1 LKKIVLA
8 VLSLKLIAL
17 GAVNAQAPTGAIVG
31 VVNDPTGAVIPTAL
45 VVVTNKETGLKR
57 ACATGAGGDY
67 SAPALL
73 AGVYEVNAEAPGFQ
87 RLAREA
93 IVEAGSTTTVNLTM
107 QLGSSTQTV
116 TVDAASPQIRYDTH
130 EVGGVV
136 TRLQIEGL
144 PLNGRGFLELAKL
157 EPGALPPTR
166 GSNNRTFVPV
176 LGQTMGNSGRGTRVT
191 VDGGTIMAVG
201 SGGSSMGFS
210 QEVVQEFQISTV
222 NFDLTTGLTDG
233 ASVNVV
239 TRSGSNDL
247 HGTALYFF
255 RDHHLAA
262 YPALARDPVN
272 PNPFFQRRQFGFA
285 LGGPVRRDRL
295 FFFGNW
301 ERNEQRGVVATTLL
315 GQDFA
320 HFSRITANPL
330 FGDQLSVRV
339 DWRISNAHTAF
350 VRYSHDGSRA
360 FAPTTGTSNP
370 KFSYP
375 SNWTRQQ
382 AWVDQS
388 MLGVTSVI
396 RPTLVND
403 LRFSYFFISSSETS
417 PTEQDCP
424 GCLGIGAP
432 DITIAQASL
441 EIGRGSVSYNL
452 GRRFHLIDSLAWQH
466 GTHRARFGVDWEH
479 NRGGLVLPLI
489 NPLITLFS
497 PQQARRFSVP
507 LPAAFNT
514 ADDILQLPLQTVTI
528 PVGDDPRV
536 PQEGGGTVRNWN
548 TLRLYSQDSWRL
560 HPRLTLNYGLGWNID
575 RNLNYDLSKPA
586 LLAPILG
593 PDGLGP
599 TRKQWKN
606 FSPVLGLAWT
616 PSSNGKTVI
625 RAGAGIFY
633 DFLFP
638 FLLDTERALLG
649 PPGLGQLTVTGSS
662 IACPLSP
669 VCPPGT
675 RLDFKSPTLF
685 TGAGLMAIL
694 PAVRAELLQKLGN
707 TDRSVQAIQVTKTG
721 TLNAAH
727 VPSPSA
733 LHVNLGLQREIARDF
748 VVSADFVY
756 RHFIHLALGGTAAT
770 GGAIDLNH
778 FDSARGPVIPKCI
791 GTQQNDPL
799 ALCSNGAINVQVAA
813 GRITYKGLLLRAD
826 KRLSHGFQLLGSYAY
841 SSNTGTNGSGPGTGF
856 NLDNW
861 FENRGPVATDIT
873 HIVNLAGVA
882 QLPWRFELGLN
893 FSFSSVPP
901 FSAYVGGI
909 DFKGDGTK
917 DDLLPGSTVNAFNRG
932 MGRTDLERLV
942 AQFNQTYAGMKDSHG
957 NFIPV
962 LTLPRRYSFGHNFQ
976 SLDLRLSRSFVFRE
990 RWRFSLIAEVFNLY
1004 NAANLSGYSGDLTSP
1019 AFGQP
1024 TSRFTQVFGSG
1035 GPRAFQLGAR
1045 INF

>member
-1 LKKIVLA
+1 MV
-8 VLSLKLIAL
+8 VAL
-17 GAVNAQAPTGAIVG
+17 GLVALGTAAAQAPTGAVAG
-31 VVNDPTGAVIPTAL
+31 VVTDPAGAVMPSVRI
-45 VVVTNKETGLKR
+45 VISNKDTGLKR
-57 ACATGAGGDY
+57 TVVTTDAGDY

-73 AGVYEVNAEAPGFQ
+73 ASVYEVTAEAPGFQ

-107 QLGSSTQTV
+107 QVGATTESV
-116 TVDAASPQIRYDTH
+116 TVEGAAPQIRYDTH

-136 TRLQIEGL
+136 TRSQIESL
-144 PLNGRGFLELAKL
+144 PLNGRSFLELAKL
-157 EPGALPPTR
+157 EPGAQPPTR

-191 VDGGTIMAVG
+191 IDGGSIMAIG
-201 SGGSSMGFS
+201 NGGSAMGFS

-239 TRSGSNDL
+239 TRLGSNVL
-247 HGTALYFF
+247 HGTAFYFF

-262 YPALARDPVN
+262 YPALQRDPAN

-285 LGGPVRRDRL
+285 LGGPVRRARL

-315 GQDFA
+315 GRDFA
-320 HFSRITANPL
+320 HFSRITPSPL

-339 DWRISNAHTAF
+339 DGRITNAHTAF
-350 VRYSHDGSRA
+350 IRYSHDGSRA
-360 FAPTTGTSNP
+360 FAPTTGTLNP

-375 SNWTRQQ
+375 SNWSRQQ
-382 AWVDQS
+382 AWVDQT
-388 MLGVTSVI
+388 MLGLTSVL
-396 RPTLVND
+396 RATLVND

-417 PTEQDCP
+417 PTHQDCP

-432 DITIAQASL
+432 DITIRQASL
-441 EIGRGSVSYNL
+441 EIGRAIVSYNL
-452 GRRFHLIDSLAWQH
+452 GRRFHLNDSLAWQR

-479 NRGGLVLPLI
+479 NRSGGALTFI
-489 NPLITLFS
+489 NPQIMLFS
-497 PQQARRFSVP
+497 PQQARQANIP
-507 LPAAFNT
+507 IPAAFNT
-514 ADDILQLPLQTVTI
+514 VDDILQLPLQTVTVE
-528 PVGDDPRV
+528 VGDDPRV
-536 PQEGGGTVRNWN
+536 PQEGGGKVRNWN
-548 TLRLYSQDSWRL
+548 TLRLYFQDTWRL
-560 HPRLTLNYGLGWNID
+560 HPRLTLNYGLGWDID

-606 FSPVLGLAWT
+606 FSPLLGLAWT

-638 FLLDTERALLG
+638 FMLDAERALLG
-649 PPGLGQLTVTGSS
+649 PPGLGQPTVPGSF
-662 IACPLSP
+662 IACPVSP

-685 TGAGLMAIL
+685 TGDDLMAIL
-694 PAVRAELLQKLGN
+694 PAVRADLLRNLAN
-707 TDRSVQAIQVTKTG
+707 AARSVQAIQVTKTG
-721 TLNAAH
+721 TLNPAH

-733 LHVNLGLQREIARDF
+733 LHFNLGFQREIARDF
-748 VVSADFVY
+748 VVSADFAY
-756 RHFIHLALGGTAAT
+756 RHFIHLALGGTA
-770 GGAIDLNH
+770 GGAIDLNR
-778 FDSARGPVIPKCI
+778 FDSKTRGPVIPKCMSA
-791 GTQQNDPL
+791 QRDDPQ
-799 ALCSNGAINVQVAA
+799 ALCSNGPINVATPA
-813 GRITYKGLLLRAD
+813 GRVTYKGLLLRGD

-841 SSNTGTNGSGPGTGF
+841 SSNTGTNGTGAGSGF
-856 NLDNW
+856 NFDNW

-873 HIVNLAGVA
+873 HIVNLAGMA

-909 DFKGDGTK
+909 DFNGDGTK

-942 AQFNQTYAGMKDSHG
+942 AQFNQTYADKKDAQGAS
-957 NFIPV
+957 IPH
-962 LTLPRRYSFGHNFQ
+962 LTLPARYSFGRSFQ
-976 SLDLRLSRSFVFRE
+976 SLDLRLSRSFLFRE
-990 RWRFSLIAEVFNLY
+990 RWRLSLIGEVFNLY
-1004 NAANLSGYSGDLTSP
+1004 NAANLSGYSGNLASA

-1024 TSRFTQVFGSG
+1024 TSRVTQVFGSG